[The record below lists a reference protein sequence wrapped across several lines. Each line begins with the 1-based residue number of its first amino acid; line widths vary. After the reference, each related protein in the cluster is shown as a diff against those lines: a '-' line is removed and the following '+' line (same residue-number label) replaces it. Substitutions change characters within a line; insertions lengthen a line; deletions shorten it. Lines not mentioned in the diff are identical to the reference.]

1 MTRETKIGLLVGLAF
16 IIVIGI
22 LLSDHMTSTTQPPQA
37 QLTEAAPNVR
47 ESVTPPAPAN
57 GAATPTQV
65 VTGQPITPSNPVLT
79 PTEIRQPV
87 QVPVVPVQQPV
98 TRVEVGGPAVV
109 PQQTPTQVQVAG
121 KTPEPATPAQSGGNS
136 NTSELEKWA
145 AKVGE
150 PLVPVG
156 AKPAGAKPS
165 ATTGKQKEYIAVAG
179 DSLSKIAAKTLG
191 TGSKANMDLLVKAN
205 PSLQKNPD
213 LVVEGRKY
221 IIPSV
226 TASTPEATV
235 ATGEKKPA
243 VPVTDLVDPLPTA
256 AAPATPKDGTSWYTV
271 KENDNLW
278 KIASEQLGSGNAW
291 TQIKEMNKDV
301 LKGGDTVQKN
311 MRLRLPPKPL
321 ASAN

>member
-47 ESVTPPAPAN
+47 ASVTPPAAN
-57 GAATPTQV
+57 GPAATPTQV
-65 VTGQPITPSNPVLT
+65 VSGQPITPSNPVLT
-79 PTEIRQPV
+79 PTEIRQPAPA
-87 QVPVVPVQQPV
+87 PVVQAQPPV
-98 TRVEVGGPAVV
+98 TKVEVGGPAVV
-109 PQQTPTQVQVAG
+109 PQQPVTQVQVAG
-121 KTPEPATPAQSGGNS
+121 KTPEAAAPTQPGGDS
-136 NTSELEKWA
+136 NTSDLEKWA

-156 AKPAGAKPS
+156 AKPSAAKPTAAS
-165 ATTGKQKEYIAVAG
+165 AKQREYTAVAG

-191 TGSKANMDLLVKAN
+191 TGSKANIELLIKAN

-221 IIPSV
+221 VIPSV
-226 TASTPEATV
+226 PSSTPETAAATP
-235 ATGEKKPA
+235 EKKS
-243 VPVTDLVDPLPTA
+243 VPVTELVDPLPSA
-256 AAPATPKDGTSWYTV
+256 ATPATPKDGTSWYTV
-271 KENDNLW
+271 KDNDNLW